1 MEGNGPIQGTPKP
14 AGVLVMGRDLVAVD
28 ATCAR
33 VMGID
38 PEKMGYMQL
47 AADLGHV
54 HAGRIEQ
61 RGETIASVRTNF
73 ALIDEYKALRLA

>member
-1 MEGNGPIQGTPKP
+1 MTY
-14 AGVLVMGRDLVAVD
+14 LRM
-28 ATCAR
+28 
-33 VMGID
+33 
-38 PEKMGYMQL
+38 

-73 ALIDEYKALRLA
+73 ALIDEYKSLRLA